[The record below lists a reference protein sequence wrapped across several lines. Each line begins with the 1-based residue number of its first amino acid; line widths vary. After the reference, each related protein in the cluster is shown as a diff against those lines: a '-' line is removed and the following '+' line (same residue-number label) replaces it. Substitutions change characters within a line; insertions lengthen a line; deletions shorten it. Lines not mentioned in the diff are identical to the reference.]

1 MAAESAN
8 SCALDQSPID
18 PRLEN
23 EALGPLTFEPPAV
36 PDESDNHLGLRI
48 HEGGAVETL
57 SVLLFDTT
65 FETNE
70 DTLTKM
76 IARIQKIH
84 CDAFGSRIAGLEMTA
99 GSTAATRTLKPLPLL
114 SSILHGAARNA
125 AIPPK
130 IALLLRLKD
139 GLLTTLN
146 DIVLVTLL
154 STGVQTAEGR
164 DLEIWSVCKNP
175 ASTQPNAFHSFL
187 TTYHA
192 NFNKDKN
199 GNPICTVFRLFVD
212 SSNTPRMTEDA
223 RLRLYRYCGFQI
235 LPGSKVKLVYP
246 STEIW
251 QVTESTGSF
260 VKIRADNGQ
269 ERCVYFAYCRA
280 APGTHIIMQA
290 TCASIQCVVPLDIQ
304 HVAGETNNG
313 LVDIRYALPYEP
325 GINES
330 GAREWFPLCAKYHQS
345 IAVDAAGV
353 TECVDVPE
361 NFIVVSFSSPGSLI
375 FFNKEETD
383 GLILE
388 LSKRTYEGDMNSYMK
403 KLILENRSTAT
414 LPLTGLTAEEP
425 FRNTFVSTKP
435 RVGCQVEKE
444 RSFSGASVIQR
455 MGKQPIME
463 IQRRYAKNT
472 VHKYQIDV
480 QVYTGGMKMLNTYL
494 SRTTSDYLEPAELA
508 TKDAAWRKKQET
520 DDNTMGMRLGFVG
533 IKGGG
538 AGAGAGAGP
547 VYGFGKI
554 DDRQF
559 ANQAV
564 SKRLSDL
571 FAYLND
577 LIFVQRKIFDI
588 RYPPGASPAQK
599 SKIILYLY
607 GCGSVSGTSTDIS
620 KPDNYSLL
628 YELSHRRSIVY
639 DGGTFGP
646 YATGTSMHKPEF
658 IDNFVLNKSLRGAV
672 VCPAGG
678 GGKTTCQDRMAT
690 RFRKVRTR
698 RVKRSKALKTRKQ
711 RGGDRPFANNL
722 AALGATLRG
731 EFRLPSV
738 PLPKL
743 PNVSLP
749 KLPSFT
755 KTTKTPT
762 KASNTFV
769 SGTNPLYKK

>member
-139 GLLTTLN
+139 GVLTTLN

-251 QVTESTGSF
+251 QVTESTGSY
-260 VKIRADNGQ
+260 VKVRADNGQ

-304 HVAGETNNG
+304 HVAGETNNA

-330 GAREWFPLCAKYHQS
+330 GAREWFPMCAKYHQS
-345 IAVDAAGV
+345 VAVDAAGV

-388 LSKRTYEGDMNSYMK
+388 LSKRTFEGDMNSYMK

-520 DDNTMGMRLGFVG
+520 DDNIMGMRLGFVG
-533 IKGGG
+533 IKEGG
-538 AGAGAGAGP
+538 AGAGAGA

-559 ANQAV
+559 ANQAE

-577 LIFVQRKIFDI
+577 LIFVKRKIFDI
-588 RYPPGASPAQK
+588 QYPPGASPAQK

-607 GCGSVSGTSTDIS
+607 GCGSVSGTSTDVS

-646 YATGTSMHKPEF
+646 YTTGTSMHKTEF

-672 VCPAGG
+672 VCPPAGG
-678 GGKTTCQDRMAT
+678 GRKNRRSTRMAT

-711 RGGDRPFANNL
+711 RGGDY
-722 AALGATLRG
+722 GAKNYFHSLKASIVPELQELR
-731 EFRLPSV
+731 ESV
-738 PLPKL
+738 VLPK
-743 PNVSLP
+743 VTLP
-749 KLPSFT
+749 KLPSFG
-755 KTTKTPT
+755 KKPT
-762 KASNTFV
+762 SNLHSTFK
-769 SGTNPLYKK
+769 SEKNPLFKPK